1 MRSRD
6 IETKYD
12 VMYVPII
19 YYDTKIHR
27 FLRIRLG
34 PLPSP
39 LDVILTHL
47 SLSQR
52 GRSLYRLVGRRTG
65 QCPQD
70 WDNNVIHS
78 RPDTRLVVSRLS
90 TVNFSKP
97 HNNTTTHLISS
108 ISTSNQNQVK
118 YLLVESL
125 GKKGNTSSSLIKS
138 TKPQNESIRDI
149 H

>member
-52 GRSLYRLVGRRTG
+52 GRSMYRYIGRRTG

-78 RPDTRLVVSRLS
+78 RPDTRHPRRLS
-90 TVNFSKP
+90 PLHRQTAPNR
-97 HNNTTTHLISS
+97 TTTRQHTLFPPS
-108 ISTSNQNQVK
+108 QNQIKIKSKSSQV
-118 YLLVESL
+118 L
-125 GKKGNTSSSLIKS
+125 TSSRWVKKEIQVPL
-138 TKPQNESIRDI
+138 
-149 H
+149 

>member
-70 WDNNVIHS
+70 WDNNVIHP
-78 RPDTRLVVSRLS
+78 RPDTRLSRLS
-90 TVNFSKP
+90 TVKP
-97 HNNTTTHLISS
+97 LQTAQKHDNTPYFL
-108 ISTSNQNQVK
+108 
-118 YLLVESL
+118 YL
-125 GKKGNTSSSLIKS
+125 KIKS
-138 TKPQNESIRDI
+138 KSSQVLRVAG
-149 H
+149 

>member
-70 WDNNVIHS
+70 WDNNVIHP
-78 RPDTRLVVSRLS
+78 RPDSSLHRQTAPNR
-90 TVNFSKP
+90 
-97 HNNTTTHLISS
+97 TTTRQHTLFPPS
-108 ISTSNQNQVK
+108 QNQIKIKSKSSQV
-118 YLLVESL
+118 L
-125 GKKGNTSSSLIKS
+125 TSSRWVKKEIQVPL
-138 TKPQNESIRDI
+138 
-149 H
+149 